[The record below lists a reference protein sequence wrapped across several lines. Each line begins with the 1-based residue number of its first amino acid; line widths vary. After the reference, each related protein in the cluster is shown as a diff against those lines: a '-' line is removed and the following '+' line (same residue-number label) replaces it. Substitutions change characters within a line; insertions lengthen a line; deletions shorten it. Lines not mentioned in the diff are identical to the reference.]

1 MKGSNRA
8 LFTCILILGL
18 ASFANAQSQIID
30 KVIGTVGGEY
40 ILLSDVLEQ
49 KAKLEAQQGTLPENI
64 DCILVEGEISRK
76 LLINQA
82 KLDSLLITEDEI
94 QTQLNTRVDQIL
106 SYMNGDEKQFED
118 YYGQSVSEFKV
129 LFREDI
135 ESQMLAER
143 MRGQIALDIKVTPS
157 EVNEFFQG
165 IPGDS
170 LPYFNSEVEIGEIVV
185 SPKVNMEERSKA
197 QEKAK
202 GLLEQIQAGADF
214 ADLAKKNSMDGSA
227 RIGGRPWLDKK
238 RIFCSRI

>member
-1 MKGSNRA
+1 MKKNYPMKGSNRA
-8 LFTCILILGL
+8 LFTCILIWGL
-18 ASFANAQSQIID
+18 ASFANAQGQVID

-64 DCILVEGEISRK
+64 DCILVE
-76 LLINQA
+76 
-82 KLDSLLITEDEI
+82 
-94 QTQLNTRVDQIL
+94 
-106 SYMNGDEKQFED
+106 
-118 YYGQSVSEFKV
+118 
-129 LFREDI
+129 

-157 EVNEFFQG
+157 EVNEFFQK
-165 IPGDS
+165 IPNDS

-185 SPKVNMEERSKA
+185 SPKVNLEERSKA

-202 GLLEQIQAGADF
+202 GLLEQIQDGADF

-227 RIGGRPWLDKK
+227 RIGGDLGWTK
-238 RIFCSRI
+238 RGSFVPEFEASAYNLEAMEISDLVESEFGFHIIQLLERRGNSIHTRHILIKRRDYR

>member
-8 LFTCILILGL
+8 LFTCILIWGL
-18 ASFANAQSQIID
+18 ASFANAQGQVID

-106 SYMNGDEKQFED
+106 AYMNGDEQQFED
-118 YYGQSVSEFKV
+118 YYGQSVNEFKT

-157 EVNEFFQG
+157 EVNEFFQK
-165 IPGDS
+165 IPNDS

-185 SPKVNMEERSKA
+185 SPKVNLEERSKA
-197 QEKAK
+197 QEKANLYHLAYTLGYRPK
-202 GLLEQIQAGADF
+202 VTAAS
-214 ADLAKKNSMDGSA
+214 ATDLDDDERAKRGE
-227 RIGGRPWLDKK
+227 L
-238 RIFCSRI
+238 